1 MENFSFLFSSHMCV
15 FQTVRQEKRKPLN
28 RFFGEIGGIYSHLV
42 AKSTPDAHISPGKKT
57 TEPVYF
63 QAGTLA
69 SEKHCVQ
76 LLLGLS
82 LHTHTTHTEHT
93 LHRSSRQTQ
102 SVFWGEFFGRCWK
115 PCTRLRPRHFNKDL
129 KPHAQAHAGE
139 PRAVLGASSPYASS
153 QSRGDVSRCTNVNV
167 AAGLGGL
174 SNTLTHNLFRA
185 KP

>member
-63 QAGTLA
+63 QAGTLT

-93 LHRSSRQTQ
+93 LHRSSRQIQ
-102 SVFWGEFFGRCWK
+102 SVFLGEFFGRCWK

-129 KPHAQAHAGE
+129 KPHTQAHAGS
-139 PRAVLGASSPYASS
+139 PVLCSGPARRMPPLKAEVMCPGALTS
-153 QSRGDVSRCTNVNV
+153 
-167 AAGLGGL
+167 
-174 SNTLTHNLFRA
+174 TLQPGSEGCQTH
-185 KP
+185 